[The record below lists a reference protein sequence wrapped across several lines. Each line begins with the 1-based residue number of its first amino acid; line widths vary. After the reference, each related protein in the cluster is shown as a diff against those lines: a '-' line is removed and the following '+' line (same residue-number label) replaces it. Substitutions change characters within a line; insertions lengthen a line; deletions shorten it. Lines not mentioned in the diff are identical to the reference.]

1 MENRKVIP
9 MLYAK
14 FETLS
19 RWDQRWIKAAVE
31 NAAFSKDPG
40 TKCGAVIV
48 DPMGRQ
54 RVSEGFN
61 GFPQKIEDDEMKLGN
76 REYKYKT
83 TIHSEM
89 NAILFAKCDLTHH
102 MLFVT
107 GPPCERC
114 SAHIIQTGI
123 NRVVWMK
130 PSPDYWSRW
139 EESSLFGRALMYEAQ
154 IHMTEVI

>member
-1 MENRKVIP
+1 MENKAIQ

-14 FETLS
+14 LETLS
-19 RWDQRWIKAAVE
+19 RWDQRWVGASLE
-31 NAAFSKDPG
+31 NSEFSKDPG
-40 TKCGAVIV
+40 TKCGALIV

-61 GFPQKIEDDEMKLGN
+61 GFPQKIEDDEIRLGN
-76 REYKYKT
+76 REFKLAA
-83 TIHSEM
+83 TIHAEM

-102 MLFVT
+102 MMFSST
-107 GPPCERC
+107 PPCDRC

-123 NRVVWMK
+123 NRVVWVK
-130 PSPDYWSRW
+130 PSPDYWARW
-139 EESSLFGRALMYEAQ
+139 EESSMFGRNLMADAQ